1 FFTIFF
7 DTNYYKENMFSVLKT
22 VFMFLNYSNLWF
34 AAWLSVFYCIKVA
47 SYTQSSFIWLK
58 QRLASLVPWML
69 ITSSLY
75 SIACTIPFTWAMCC
89 RNNNY
94 TAPLSTANS
103 SETGVTSKDNLKL
116 LIFLCN
122 ASIALPFILS
132 VASSILL
139 IRSLWI
145 HTRQMQNNATGFRDP
160 SLEAHMRAIKSV
172 CSVLVLYI
180 IYFISVLL
188 IVFKVFEPL
197 STEEAVCIVVMA
209 ACPAVHAMILIWSN
223 PK

>member
-1 FFTIFF
+1 F
-7 DTNYYKENMFSVLKT
+7 DASYFKENLLAVLNT
-22 VFMFLNYSNLWF
+22 IYIFLSYSSFWF

-75 SIACTIPFTWAMCC
+75 SFVSTLPLAWKIYSMQNFTV
-89 RNNNY
+89 
-94 TAPLSTANS
+94 PLSMTNS
-103 SETGVTSKDNLKL
+103 SETGVRNKNNLDSL
-116 LIFLCN
+116 LFLCN
-122 ASIALPFILS
+122 SSIALPFILS

-188 IVFKVFEPL
+188 IFFEVFVPL
-197 STEEAVCIVVMA
+197 STEDAVCIVVMNV
-209 ACPAVHAMILIWSN
+209 CPAVHAMILIWSN